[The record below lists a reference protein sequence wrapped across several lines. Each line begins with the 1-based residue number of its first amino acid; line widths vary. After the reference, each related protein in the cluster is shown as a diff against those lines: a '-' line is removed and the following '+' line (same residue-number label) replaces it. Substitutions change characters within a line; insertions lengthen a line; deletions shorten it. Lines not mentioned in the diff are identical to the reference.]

1 MHLPPSPPGRATRHL
16 IRSPL
21 IVSCALVVAGAAAVA
36 AAPLLVDGSGDDA
49 SAAASARGAAEQYPY
64 DPKALFNR
72 PIAPGTGT
80 DPRSGGIIRQ
90 LAENAR
96 RQKVT
101 LSSDGEVPPVYV
113 GKPGHPLYRV
123 SVGGSTFSFRA
134 PPSVQAGSGA
144 DHPLVVLNPKHPSLG
159 PDVEL
164 RLWQASVSRSSR
176 RISASGAGLFR
187 YNNDGRRIAGRI
199 ANGLP
204 FRGQGTGSQ
213 TSILVGLIRPAEV
226 RRGRI
231 PHAIRF
237 AYSRS
242 HMGSGYR
249 LPAVKSD
256 QRGGGSGA
264 MDMDMGMRLQLDR
277 SVNCAKRTVP
287 GRSSSSGATGFLR
300 TLCRSLQDYGMIVLD
315 GTSDRNVLLEM
326 EDGSTA
332 GWSRI
337 LGPTN
342 NGSYSFIVRD
352 RTTPEDG
359 LSRNSTSGIPWSRM
373 RVVERGG

>member
-1 MHLPPSPPGRATRHL
+1 MHHVPPSRPGRATRRL
-16 IRSPL
+16 IRRPL

-36 AAPLLVDGSGDDA
+36 AAPLVVDRSGDAA
-49 SAAASARGAAEQYPY
+49 SAAASSRGSAEQYPY

-72 PIAPGTGT
+72 PIAPGTAT
-80 DPRSGGIIRQ
+80 DSRSGAIIRQ
-90 LAENAR
+90 LAQNVRSE
-96 RQKVT
+96 KVT
-101 LSSDGEVPPVYV
+101 LSSNGEVPPVYV

-134 PPSVQAGSGA
+134 PPSVRAGSGA

-159 PDVEL
+159 RNVEL

-187 YNNDGRRIAGRI
+187 YNNDGSRIGGRV

-213 TSILVGLIRPAEV
+213 TSIMVGLIRPAEV
-226 RRGRI
+226 LRGRI

-242 HMGSGYR
+242 HMSGGYR
-249 LPAVKSD
+249 SPAAKSD
-256 QRGGGSGA
+256 QGGGGSGA
-264 MDMDMGMRLQLDR
+264 MQMGMRLQLAR
-277 SVNCAKRTVP
+277 SVDCAKRTVP
-287 GRSSSSGATGFLR
+287 GRSSTSGATRFLR
-300 TLCRSLQDYGMIVLD
+300 TVCRTLQDYGMIVLD
-315 GTSDRNVLLEM
+315 GTSDRNVLVEM

-352 RTTPEDG
+352 RTTPGDG
-359 LSRNSTSGIPWSRM
+359 LSRNSTSGIPWSKM
-373 RVVERGG
+373 RVVARGS